1 MQPSPYDTNELDG
14 PGEADRAKAAAV
26 DALKARI
33 EVEEQAER
41 SKLRA
46 DEALQAQRAA
56 EEAAERARAEAEE
69 AEQAR
74 RAADKEAEQARV
86 AAEEALQTWREKL
99 AKALEVDVAGE
110 AEVAGEQEES
120 APPAAEA
127 ELPAALEGQVANL
140 TDLSVDEEP
149 LAEPARHRTCV
160 VSYRREFRK
169 VTFYARAFDDAGNE
183 LVVAESQPFRARGN
197 GAPDPTEQAIDALE
211 GLGSQ
216 LLGDGWEVAGFG
228 DAWFERMFRRRVG
241 AAVG

>member
-1 MQPSPYDTNELDG
+1 MQPSPYDTHDLNG

-33 EVEEQAER
+33 EVEEQSER
-41 SKLRA
+41 AKLRA

-74 RAADKEAEQARV
+74 RAADEAAEQARV
-86 AAEEALQTWREKL
+86 AAEQALQTWREKL
-99 AKALEVDVAGE
+99 AKALET
-110 AEVAGEQEES
+110 EVAGEQEEA

-140 TDLSVDEEP
+140 TDVS
-149 LAEPARHRTCV
+149 AEAEALEAPAPHRTCV

-169 VTFYARAFDDAGNE
+169 VTFYARAFDNEGNE

-241 AAVG
+241 ALAE

>member
-1 MQPSPYDTNELDG
+1 METSRDEDTMDLDL
-14 PGEADRAKAAAV
+14 PDEADRAKAAAV
-26 DALKARI
+26 DALKARL
-33 EVEEQAER
+33 EVEEQAAR

-46 DEALQAQRAA
+46 DEALEAQRAA
-56 EEAAERARAEAEE
+56 QEAAERARAEAEE

-74 RAADKEAEQARV
+74 RAADEEAEQARV
-86 AAEEALQTWREKL
+86 AAEQALQTWREKL
-99 AKALEVDVAGE
+99 AQALE
-110 AEVAGEQEES
+110 AEVGGEEEEA
-120 APPAAEA
+120 APPATES
-127 ELPAALEGQVANL
+127 ELPAALEVQVANL
-140 TDLSVDEEP
+140 TDVPAVADPDP
-149 LAEPARHRTCV
+149 LAASARHRTCV

-169 VTFYARAFDDAGNE
+169 VTFYARAFDNEGNE

-211 GLGSQ
+211 GLNSQ

>member
-33 EVEEQAER
+33 EIEEQAER

-99 AKALEVDVAGE
+99 AKALE
-110 AEVAGEQEES
+110 AEVAGEQEEA
-120 APPAAEA
+120 APPPDQA

-149 LAEPARHRTCV
+149 LAAPAHHRTCV

-211 GLGSQ
+211 GLNNQ